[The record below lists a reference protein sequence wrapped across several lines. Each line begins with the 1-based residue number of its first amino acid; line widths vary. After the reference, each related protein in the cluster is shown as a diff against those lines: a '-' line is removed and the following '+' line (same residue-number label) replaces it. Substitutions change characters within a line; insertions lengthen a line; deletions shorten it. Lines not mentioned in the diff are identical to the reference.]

1 MFSAIAFAQQT
12 AEGAPRPAGG
22 LGSLAS
28 MAPIL
33 LLIAV
38 FYFLMI
44 RPQQKKQRQLNETIN
59 SLKSGDQ
66 IITTSGFIATVES
79 VIDANTFLINLG
91 SGVKVQILRNGIAG
105 KNTTMAPGKN

>member
-1 MFSAIAFAQQT
+1 MFSAIAFAQEQGAQT
-12 AEGAPRPAGG
+12 PGG

-33 LLIAV
+33 LLVAV

-59 SLKSGDQ
+59 ALKAGDQ
-66 IITTSGFIATVES
+66 IITTSGFLATVEA

-91 SGVKVQILRNGIAG
+91 NVKVQILRNGIAG
-105 KNTTMAPGKN
+105 KNTMSGAVKNQ

>member
-1 MFSAIAFAQQT
+1 MFSAIAFAQT
-12 AEGAPRPAGG
+12 AEGAPAPTGG
-22 LGSLAS
+22 LGSLVN

-33 LLIAV
+33 LLVVV

-44 RPQQKKQRQLNETIN
+44 RPQQKKQRLLNETIN

-66 IITTSGFIATVES
+66 IVTTSGFIATVES

-105 KNTTMAPGKN
+105 KNTTAANSGKN